1 MEITARRAGV
11 QDRDALIEAFGVA
24 GADEVVTA
32 WVLEGQPDTRFRT
45 AFVPGLVDRAL
56 RDDEIW
62 VAGAGEEIWSMS
74 IWQHVTSV
82 ERFADEAAEVRTMLE
97 QAPDLRVA
105 QRLAIVTDLLAR
117 EHPREFPHRY
127 LQVIVTVPEHRGKGA
142 GAAILADR
150 LTAASEADLPA
161 FLEASTERSA
171 RLYRRCGFAP
181 TGTTHTLPEHGPTLI
196 PMWFRPRCARARDTL
211 VPDKLGR

>member
-1 MEITARRAGV
+1 MEITARQAGV
-11 QDRDALIEAFGVA
+11 ADRDALIEAFGIA
-24 GADEVVTA
+24 SADEVVTA
-32 WVLEGQPDTRFRT
+32 WVLEGQSDAGLRT

-56 RDDEIW
+56 REDEIW
-62 VAGAGEEIWSMS
+62 VAGAGEEIWSIS

-82 ERFADEAAEVRTMLE
+82 ERFADEAAEARTMLE

-127 LQVIVTVPEHRGKGA
+127 LQVIVTVPEHRGQGA

-150 LTAASEADLPA
+150 LAAASEAGVPA

-181 TGTTHTLPEHGPTLI
+181 TATTHTLPENGPTLI
-196 PMWFRPRCARARDTL
+196 PMWYRPQRVRDSAGPG
-211 VPDKLGR
+211 PDKLGR

>member
-1 MEITARRAGV
+1 MEITARQAGV
-11 QDRDALIEAFGVA
+11 ADRDALIEAFGIA
-24 GADEVVTA
+24 SADEVVTA
-32 WVLEGQPDTRFRT
+32 WVLEGQSDAGFRT

-56 RDDEIW
+56 REDEIW
-62 VAGAGEEIWSMS
+62 VAGAGAEIWSVS
-74 IWQHVTSV
+74 IWQHITSV
-82 ERFADEAAEVRTMLE
+82 QRFADEAAEARTMLE

-105 QRLAIVTDLLAR
+105 RRLVIVSDLLAR

-127 LQVIVTVPEHRGKGA
+127 LQVIVTVPQHRGKGA

-150 LTAASEADLPA
+150 LRAASEAGVPA

-181 TGTTHTLPEHGPTLI
+181 TGTTHTLPENGPTLI
-196 PMWFRPRCARARDTL
+196 PMWFRPQRVRDSGAAG
-211 VPDKLGR
+211 PDKLGW

>member
-1 MEITARRAGV
+1 MEITARRAGA
-11 QDRDALIEAFGVA
+11 QERDALIEAFGIA
-24 GADEVVTA
+24 SADEVVTA
-32 WVLEGQPDTRFRT
+32 WVLEGQPDGGSRT

-62 VAGAGEEIWSMS
+62 VAGAGAEIWSMS
-74 IWQHVTSV
+74 IWQQVTSV
-82 ERFADEAAEVRTMLE
+82 ERFAAEAAETRAMAQ
-97 QAPDLRVA
+97 QAPGVRVL
-105 QRLAIVTDLLAR
+105 QRLEMVTGLLAR

-150 LTAASEADLPA
+150 LKAASEAGVPA

-171 RLYRRCGFAP
+171 RLYRRCGFAA
-181 TGTTHTLPEHGPTLI
+181 TGKTHTLPDNGPTLI
-196 PMWFRPRCARARDTL
+196 PMWFRP
-211 VPDKLGR
+211 

>member
-1 MEITARRAGV
+1 MEIATRQAGAE
-11 QDRDALIEAFGVA
+11 DRDALIEAFGIA
-24 GADEVVTA
+24 SADEVVTT
-32 WVLEGQPDTRFRT
+32 WVLEGQPEGGLRT

-62 VAGAGEEIWSMS
+62 VAGAGAEIWSMS

-82 ERFADEAAEVRTMLE
+82 ERFAAEAAETRTMAQ
-97 QAPDLRVA
+97 QAPDVRVL
-105 QRLAIVTDLLAR
+105 QRLRIVTELLAR

-150 LTAASEADLPA
+150 LKAASETGVPA

-171 RLYRRCGFAP
+171 RLYRRCGFAA
-181 TGTTHTLPEHGPTLI
+181 TGTTHTLPENGPTLI
-196 PMWFRPRCARARDTL
+196 PMWFRP
-211 VPDKLGR
+211 

>member
-1 MEITARRAGV
+1 MEITTRQAGAE
-11 QDRDALIEAFGVA
+11 DRDALIEAFGIA
-24 GADEVVTA
+24 SADEVVTA
-32 WVLEGQPDTRFRT
+32 WVLEGQPEGGLRT

-62 VAGAGEEIWSMS
+62 VAGEGAEIWSMS

-82 ERFADEAAEVRTMLE
+82 ERFAAEAAETRTMAQ
-97 QAPDLRVA
+97 QAPDVRVL
-105 QRLAIVTDLLAR
+105 QRLRIVTDLLAR

-142 GAAILADR
+142 GAVILADR
-150 LTAASEADLPA
+150 LKAASEAGVPA

-171 RLYRRCGFAP
+171 RLYRRCGFAA
-181 TGTTHTLPEHGPTLI
+181 TGTTHTLPENGPTLI
-196 PMWFRPRCARARDTL
+196 PMWFRP
-211 VPDKLGR
+211 

>member
-1 MEITARRAGV
+1 MEITTRQAGAE
-11 QDRDALIEAFGVA
+11 DRDALIEAFGIA
-24 GADEVVTA
+24 SADEVVTT
-32 WVLEGQPDTRFRT
+32 WVLEGQPEGGLRT

-62 VAGAGEEIWSMS
+62 VAGAGAEIWSMS

-82 ERFADEAAEVRTMLE
+82 ERFAAEAAETRTMA
-97 QAPDLRVA
+97 QRAPDVRVL
-105 QRLAIVTDLLAR
+105 QRLRIVTDLLAR

-127 LQVIVTVPEHRGKGA
+127 LQVIVTVPEHRGEGA

-150 LTAASEADLPA
+150 LKAASEAGVPA

-171 RLYRRCGFAP
+171 RLYRRCGFAA
-181 TGTTHTLPEHGPTLI
+181 TGTTHTLPENGPTLI
-196 PMWFRPRCARARDTL
+196 PMWFRP
-211 VPDKLGR
+211 

>member
-1 MEITARRAGV
+1 MEIIARQAGAR
-11 QDRDALIEAFGVA
+11 DRDALIEAFGIA
-24 GADEVVTA
+24 SADEVVTA
-32 WVLEGQPDTRFRT
+32 WVLEGQPDPAFRT

-62 VAGAGEEIWSMS
+62 VAGAGAEIWSVS
-74 IWQHVTSV
+74 IWQHVTSA
-82 ERFADEAAEVRTMLE
+82 ERFAAEAAEARTMLE

-105 QRLAIVTDLLAR
+105 QRLAILTDLLAR

-142 GAAILADR
+142 GAVILADR
-150 LTAASEADLPA
+150 LKAASEAAVPA

-171 RLYRRCGFAP
+171 RLYRRCGFAA
-181 TGTTHTLPEHGPTLI
+181 TGTTHTLPENGPTLI
-196 PMWFRPRCARARDTL
+196 PMWFRP
-211 VPDKLGR
+211 

>member
-1 MEITARRAGV
+1 MEITTRQAGAE
-11 QDRDALIEAFGVA
+11 DRDALIEAFGIA
-24 GADEVVTA
+24 SADEVVTT
-32 WVLEGQPDTRFRT
+32 WVLEGQPEGGLRT

-62 VAGAGEEIWSMS
+62 VAGAGAEIWSMS

-82 ERFADEAAEVRTMLE
+82 ERFAAEAAETRTMAQ
-97 QAPDLRVA
+97 QAPDVRVL
-105 QRLAIVTDLLAR
+105 QRLQIVTDLLAR

-127 LQVIVTVPEHRGKGA
+127 LQVIVTMPEHRGKGA

-150 LTAASEADLPA
+150 LKAASEAGVPA

-171 RLYRRCGFAP
+171 RLYRRCGFAA
-181 TGTTHTLPEHGPTLI
+181 TGTTHTLPENGPTLI
-196 PMWFRPRCARARDTL
+196 PMWFRP
-211 VPDKLGR
+211 

>member
-1 MEITARRAGV
+1 MAITTRQASV
-11 QDRDALIEAFGVA
+11 TDRDALIEAFGA
-24 GADEVVTA
+24 ASADEVVTV
-32 WVLEGQPDTRFRT
+32 WVLEGEQDAGART
-45 AFVPGLVDRAL
+45 AFIPGLVDRAL

-62 VAGAGEEIWSMS
+62 VAGVGEEIWSVS

-82 ERFADEAAEVRTMLE
+82 QRFADEAAQARAMAD
-97 QAPDLRVA
+97 QAPGMRVLE
-105 QRLAIVTDLLAR
+105 RVAIVTDLLAR

-150 LTAASEADLPA
+150 LKAASEASVPA

-171 RLYRRCGFAP
+171 RLYSRSGFAR
-181 TGTTHTLPEHGPTLI
+181 TATTHTLPENGPTLI
-196 PMWFRPRCARARDTL
+196 PMWFRP
-211 VPDKLGR
+211 

>member
-1 MEITARRAGV
+1 MEITTRQAGAE
-11 QDRDALIEAFGVA
+11 DRDALIEAFGIA
-24 GADEVVTA
+24 SADEVVTT
-32 WVLEGQPDTRFRT
+32 WVLEGQPEGGLRT

-62 VAGAGEEIWSMS
+62 VAGAGAEIWSMS

-82 ERFADEAAEVRTMLE
+82 ERFAAEAAETRTMA
-97 QAPDLRVA
+97 QRAPDVRVL
-105 QRLAIVTDLLAR
+105 QRLRIVTDLLAR

-127 LQVIVTVPEHRGKGA
+127 LQVIVTVPEHRGEGA

-150 LTAASEADLPA
+150 LKAASEAGVPA

-171 RLYRRCGFAP
+171 RLYRRCGFAV
-181 TGTTHTLPEHGPTLI
+181 TGTTHTLPENGPTLI
-196 PMWFRPRCARARDTL
+196 PMWFRP
-211 VPDKLGR
+211 

>member
-1 MEITARRAGV
+1 MEITARQARV
-11 QDRDALIEAFGVA
+11 QDRDALIEAFGIA
-24 GADEVVTA
+24 SADEVVTA
-32 WVLEGQPDTRFRT
+32 WVLEGQPDTGFRT
-45 AFVPGLVDRAL
+45 SFVPGLVDRAL

-82 ERFADEAAEVRTMLE
+82 ERFADEAAEARTMLE

-105 QRLAIVTDLLAR
+105 QRLVIVTDLLAR

-127 LQVIVTVPEHRGKGA
+127 LQMIVTVPEHRGKGA

-150 LTAASEADLPA
+150 LKAASEADVPA

-171 RLYRRCGFAP
+171 RLYSRCGFAP
-181 TGTTHTLPEHGPTLI
+181 TGTTHTLPQNGPTLI
-196 PMWFRPRCARARDTL
+196 PMWFRRQRVRALDAL
-211 VPDKLGR
+211 VPDKLGW